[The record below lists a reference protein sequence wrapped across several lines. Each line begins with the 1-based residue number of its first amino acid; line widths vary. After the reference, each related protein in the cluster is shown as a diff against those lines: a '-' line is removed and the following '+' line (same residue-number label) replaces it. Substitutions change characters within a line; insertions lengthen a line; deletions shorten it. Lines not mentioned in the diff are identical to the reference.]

1 MLELISHI
9 IFIAVVFKLGEFH
22 ARVKM
27 RQHIAEMH
35 EKKKIKAKNG
45 VLLIEKINE
54 NYYGYLDDSFIGQ
67 GKQPDDITKIVT
79 DIINKNPSLYQTIV
93 VKTKNI

>member
-1 MLELISHI
+1 MLETILYI
-9 IFIAVVFKLGEFH
+9 IAFYLVFKLGGIH
-22 ARVKM
+22 TRIM
-27 RQHIAEMH
+27 IRQQLETNRN
-35 EKKKIKAKNG
+35 KPKVAKDG
-45 VLLIEKINE
+45 VLVIEKINE
-54 NYYGYLDDSFIGQ
+54 NYYGYLDDNFIGQ